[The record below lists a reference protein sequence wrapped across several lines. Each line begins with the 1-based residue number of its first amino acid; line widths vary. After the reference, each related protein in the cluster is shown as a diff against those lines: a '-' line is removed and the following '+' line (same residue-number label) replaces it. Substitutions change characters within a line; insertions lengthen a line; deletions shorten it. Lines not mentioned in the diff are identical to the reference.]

1 MGTVCHSSTLDSL
14 ILDLNSTEQ
23 SENVYE
29 NKGTML
35 GDIEQVRN
43 MDRREFLET
52 VAAGTATTPL
62 VVRSGEAAGA
72 SPPDQQTPAK
82 PASTEASPRRR
93 ENFNRDWRFSRQA
106 HGTGALGSFDRENG
120 EAAEVEPRFHN
131 AHRPEYD
138 DSDWD
143 AINLPHTWNQFDSR
157 DEAPGYWRG
166 IGWYRKHFRLP
177 SQYSGRRV
185 FLEFEGASSVAEF
198 WLNGQRVGEHKGGY
212 TSFEFDVTRYVKFG
226 DAENVL
232 TVKADNLFRATLPPT
247 VKTDYTFYGGIYRDV
262 WLRITEATYISDVV
276 WLTPS
281 VRESAAA
288 LQIRSRLVNETSGAQ
303 ELTLVQ
309 EVLNP
314 QGEIIKT
321 FSHPARLPP
330 REPFEVTQDATVEK
344 PLLWSPETPNVYRV
358 RSSLRAGTDL
368 VDSVENPLGF
378 RWFKFDPQQGFFL
391 NGKRVQVQGTNWHQV
406 YPGMGNALPNS
417 RHVRDMEIMRAMGVN
432 FWRTS
437 HYPHDPATME
447 ASDRLGLMVWEELPV
462 NKEIGDPLEYAAN
475 VLAMAEEMIR
485 RDRNHPCIIAWG
497 IAGEVNA
504 PARVSKKVIGAVAAR
519 YRQLDPSRPA
529 AMHEPRGEDM
539 EALVDVVGLGVGK
552 ETDAKHQ
559 RFPERPYL
567 VAEYAAS
574 TMGRGIYG
582 GGPES
587 EEQAC
592 ENHEKYLRELCRRP
606 WMAGGMIWHQFDYE
620 GETYDTVI
628 PHIVAFGM
636 GDLYRIPKDVYYF
649 YQSQWTAEPM
659 VHILG
664 HWTWPAAEGQA
675 RTVKVFSN
683 AGDVE
688 LFLNGKS
695 LGAKTDAPDGELPH
709 PPRVWSVPYQPGTL
723 LAVARHAG
731 KEIRDERRTA
741 GAPHHLVLEAD
752 KRELESGNLESL
764 AYITA
769 RVMDENGVVVPSAA
783 LPVTFTS
790 DGPGELLRQSSLGHG
805 TGWTLDTV
813 AGLAQMAFRSTD
825 RTGHATV
832 SAYSPGLRTGR
843 TEISVQ
849 APGKPD
855 EMEYKERFDNDE
867 P

>member
-1 MGTVCHSSTLDSL
+1 
-14 ILDLNSTEQ
+14 
-23 SENVYE
+23 
-29 NKGTML
+29 
-35 GDIEQVRN
+35 
-43 MDRREFLET
+43 MDRRKFLET
-52 VAAGTATTPL
+52 VATGAATTPL
-62 VVRSGEAAGA
+62 VVRSGEAA
-72 SPPDQQTPAK
+72 DQQAPAK

-93 ENFNRDWRFSRQA
+93 ENFNRDWRFARQA

-120 EAAEVEPRFHN
+120 AAAEVEPRFRN
-131 AHRPEYD
+131 AQRPEYD

-177 SQYSGRRV
+177 SQDSGRRV

-198 WLNGQRVGEHKGGY
+198 WLNGQPVGEHKGGY
-212 TSFEFDVTRYVKFG
+212 TSFEFDVTRCVKFG
-226 DAENVL
+226 ETDNVL
-232 TVKADNLFRATLPPT
+232 TVKVDNLFRSTLPPT

-262 WLRITEATYISDVV
+262 WLRITQPTYISDVS

-281 VRESAAA
+281 VSESAAT
-288 LQIRSRLVNETSGAQ
+288 LQIRSRLVNETSGAH

-314 QGEIIKT
+314 QGEVIKT
-321 FSHPARLPP
+321 FSHPARVSPH
-330 REPFEVTQDATVEK
+330 EPLEVTQDATVDN
-344 PLLWSPETPNVYRV
+344 PLLWSPDTPNVYGI
-358 RSSLRAGTDL
+358 RSTLRAGSEL
-368 VDSVENPLGF
+368 VDMVENPLGF
-378 RWFKFDPQQGFFL
+378 RWFKFDSQQGFIL
-391 NGKRVQVQGTNWHQV
+391 NGKRLQVQGTNWHQV

-417 RHVRDMEIMRAMGVN
+417 RHGLDMAIMRAMGVN

-437 HYPHDPATME
+437 HYPHDPATIE

-462 NKEIGDPLEYAAN
+462 NKEIGDPREYTAN
-475 VLAMAEEMIR
+475 VLEMAEEMIR
-485 RDRNHPCIIAWG
+485 RDRNHPCIIVWG

-504 PARVSKKVIGAVAAR
+504 PAKVANKVIGAVAAR
-519 YRQLDPSRPA
+519 YRELDPSRPA
-529 AMHEPRGEDM
+529 AMHEPRGEEM

-574 TMGRGIYG
+574 TVGRGIYG
-582 GGPES
+582 GGQES

-592 ENHEKYLRELCRRP
+592 ENHEKYLRDLYRRP

-628 PHIVAFGM
+628 PHLVAFGM
-636 GDLYRIPKDVYYF
+636 GDGFRIPKDVYYL
-649 YQSQWTAEPM
+649 YQSQWTAKPM

-664 HWTWPAAEGQA
+664 HWTWPASEGQA
-675 RTVKVFSN
+675 RTVKVLSN
-683 AGDVE
+683 AREVE
-688 LFLNGKS
+688 LILNGKS
-695 LGAKTDAPDGELPH
+695 QGTKTDAPDAELPH
-709 PPRVWSVPYQPGTL
+709 PPRLWSVPYEAGTL
-723 LAVARHAG
+723 VAVARHAG

-741 GAPHHLVLEAD
+741 SAPHHLELEAD

-769 RVMDENGVVVPSAA
+769 RVVDGNGVVVPSAA

-805 TGWTLDTV
+805 TGWTLDVV
-813 AGLAQMAFRSTD
+813 AGITQMAFRSTD

-832 SAYSPGLRTGR
+832 SAYSPGLGMGR
-843 TEISVQ
+843 LEISVQ

>member
-1 MGTVCHSSTLDSL
+1 
-14 ILDLNSTEQ
+14 
-23 SENVYE
+23 
-29 NKGTML
+29 
-35 GDIEQVRN
+35 

-52 VAAGTATTPL
+52 VATGAATTPL
-62 VVRSGEAAGA
+62 VARSGEAAGA
-72 SPPDQQTPAK
+72 GSVDQQTPAQ
-82 PASTEASPRRR
+82 PASTEPGPRRR
-93 ENFNRDWRFSRQA
+93 ENFNRDWRFARQA
-106 HGTGALGSFDRENG
+106 QGTGALGSFDRENG
-120 EAAEVEPRFHN
+120 KAAEIESRFRN

-138 DSDWD
+138 DSNWD

-177 SQYSGRRV
+177 SQYSSRRV
-185 FLEFEGASSVAEF
+185 FLEFEGASSVADF
-198 WLNGQRVGEHKGGY
+198 WLNGQPVGEHKGGY
-212 TSFEFDVTRYVKFG
+212 TSFEFDVTGYAKFG
-226 DAENVL
+226 ETENVL
-232 TVKADNLFRATLPPT
+232 TVKVDNLFRATLPPT

-262 WLRITEATYISDVV
+262 WLRITQPTYISDVV

-281 VRESAAA
+281 VSENAAT

-321 FSHPARLPP
+321 FSHPARVSPH
-330 REPFEVTQDATVEK
+330 EPLEITQDAAVEK
-344 PLLWSPETPNVYRV
+344 PLLWSPDTPNVYRV
-358 RSSLRAGTDL
+358 RSSLRAGTEL
-368 VDSVENPLGF
+368 VDTVENPLGF
-378 RWFKFDPQQGFFL
+378 RWFKFDPQHGFFL
-391 NGKRVQVQGTNWHQV
+391 NGKRVQIQGTNWHQV

-417 RHVRDMEIMRAMGVN
+417 RHVLDMEIIRAMGVN

-437 HYPHDPATME
+437 HYPHDPATIE
-447 ASDRLGLMVWEELPV
+447 SSDRLGLMVWEELPIG
-462 NKEIGDPLEYAAN
+462 KEIGEPREYIENIEA
-475 VLAMAEEMIR
+475 LAREMIR
-485 RDRNHPCIIAWG
+485 RDRNHPCIIVWG

-504 PARVSKKVIGAVAAR
+504 SRAVTRRVVGAVAGR
-519 YRQLDPSRPA
+519 YRELDPSRPV
-529 AMHEPRGEDM
+529 AMHEPRGEDV

-567 VAEYAAS
+567 VAEYSAA

-592 ENHEKYLRELCRRP
+592 ENHERYLRELYRRP

-636 GDLYRIPKDVYYF
+636 GDVYRIPKDVYYF
-649 YQSQWTAEPM
+649 YQSQWTAKPM

-752 KRELESGNLESL
+752 KRELESGNLECL

-769 RVMDENGVVVPSAA
+769 RVVDENGVVVPSAA

-805 TGWTLDTV
+805 TGWTLDAV

-825 RTGHATV
+825 RTGHATI

>member
-1 MGTVCHSSTLDSL
+1 
-14 ILDLNSTEQ
+14 
-23 SENVYE
+23 
-29 NKGTML
+29 
-35 GDIEQVRN
+35 

-52 VAAGTATTPL
+52 VAAGAATTPL

-72 SPPDQQTPAK
+72 SPIDQQTSAQS
-82 PASTEASPRRR
+82 ASTEGGRRRR
-93 ENFNRDWRFSRQA
+93 ENFNHDWRFARQA

-120 EAAEVEPRFHN
+120 AAAEVEPRFRN

-166 IGWYRKHFRLP
+166 VGWYRKHFRLP

-212 TSFEFDVTRYVKFG
+212 TSFEFDVTRYVKFD

-232 TVKADNLFRATLPPT
+232 TVKADNLFRGTLPPT

-262 WLRITEATYISDVV
+262 WLRITQPTYISDVI
-276 WLTPS
+276 WHTPS
-281 VRESAAA
+281 VSESAAT
-288 LQIRSRLVNETSGAQ
+288 LQIRSRLVNETSGAR

-321 FSHPARLPP
+321 FSHPARVSPH
-330 REPFEVTQDATVEK
+330 EPLEVTQDATVEE

-358 RSSLRAGTDL
+358 RSSLRAGTEL
-368 VDSVENPLGF
+368 VDTVENPLGF
-378 RWFKFDPQQGFFL
+378 RWFKFDPQRGFFL

-417 RHVRDMEIMRAMGVN
+417 RHVLDMEIMRAMGVN

-447 ASDRLGLMVWEELPV
+447 SSDRLGLMVWEELPIG
-462 NKEIGDPLEYAAN
+462 KEIGEPREYIAN
-475 VLAMAEEMIR
+475 VETLAREMIR
-485 RDRNHPCIIAWG
+485 RDRNHPCIIVWG

-504 PARVSKKVIGAVAAR
+504 SRAVTRRVVGAVAAR
-519 YRQLDPSRPA
+519 YRELDPSRPA
-529 AMHEPRGEDM
+529 AMHEPRGEDA

-552 ETDAKHQ
+552 ETEAKHQ
-559 RFPERPYL
+559 RFPSRPYL
-567 VAEYAAS
+567 VAEYSAA

-592 ENHEKYLRELCRRP
+592 ENHEKYLRELYRRP

-636 GDLYRIPKDVYYF
+636 GDVYRIPKDVYYF
-649 YQSQWTAEPM
+649 YQSQWTAKPM

-664 HWTWPAAEGQA
+664 HWTWPTADGQA

-688 LFLNGKS
+688 LILNGKS

-709 PPRVWSVPYQPGTL
+709 PPRVWSVPYHPGTL
-723 LAVARHAG
+723 VAVARHAG

-752 KRELESGNLESL
+752 KRELESGDLESL
-764 AYITA
+764 AYITV
-769 RVMDENGVVVPSAA
+769 RVMDEKGVVVPSAA

-832 SAYSPGLRTGR
+832 SAYSPGLRMGR

>member
-1 MGTVCHSSTLDSL
+1 
-14 ILDLNSTEQ
+14 
-23 SENVYE
+23 
-29 NKGTML
+29 
-35 GDIEQVRN
+35 

-52 VAAGTATTPL
+52 VTAGAAATPL
-62 VVRSGEAAGA
+62 VVRSGESAGA
-72 SPPDQQTPAK
+72 GPIDQQTSAK
-82 PASTEASPRRR
+82 PVSTEASPRRR
-93 ENFNRDWRFSRQA
+93 ENFNRDWRFARQA

-120 EAAEVEPRFHN
+120 AAAEVEPRFRD

-138 DSDWD
+138 DSEWQ

-166 IGWYRKHFRLP
+166 VGWYRKRFRLA

-198 WLNGQRVGEHKGGY
+198 WLNGEGIGEHKGGY
-212 TSFEFDVTRYVKFG
+212 TSFEFDVTRYAKFG
-226 DAENVL
+226 EPENVL
-232 TVKADNLFRATLPPT
+232 TVKVDNLFRSTLPPT

-262 WLRITEATYISDVV
+262 WLRITQPTYIADVV

-281 VRESAAA
+281 VSESGAA
-288 LQIRSRLVNETSGAQ
+288 LEIRSRLVNETPQAQ
-303 ELTLVQ
+303 ELTLLQ

-314 QGEIIKT
+314 QGQVIRT
-321 FSHPARLPP
+321 LSHPARVSP
-330 REPFEVTQDATVEK
+330 RGRVEVAQDAAVEN
-344 PLLWSPETPNVYRV
+344 PLLWSPDSPNVYRL
-358 RSSLRAGTDL
+358 RSSLRAGRDL
-368 VDSVENPLGF
+368 VDMVENPLGF

-391 NGKRVQVQGTNWHQV
+391 NGKRMQIQGANWHQV

-417 RHVRDMEIMRAMGVN
+417 RHALDMEIMRAMGVN

-437 HYPHDPATME
+437 HYPHDPATIE
-447 ASDRLGLMVWEELPV
+447 ASDRLGLMVWEELPIG
-462 NKEIGDPLEYAAN
+462 KEIGDPREYIAN
-475 VLAMAEEMIR
+475 VEAMAGEMIR
-485 RDRNHPCIIAWG
+485 RDRNHPCIIVWG

-504 PARVSKKVIGAVAAR
+504 SPAVTKKVVGAAAAR
-519 YRQLDPSRPA
+519 YRELDPSRPA
-529 AMHEPRGEDM
+529 AMHEPRGEDV

-552 ETDAKHQ
+552 ETDSKHQ
-559 RFPERPYL
+559 RFPGRPYL
-567 VAEYAAS
+567 VAEYSAS

-587 EEQAC
+587 EELAC
-592 ENHEKYLRELCRRP
+592 EKHEQYLRDLYRRP

-620 GETYDTVI
+620 GETYDTVT
-628 PHIVAFGM
+628 PHVVAFGM
-636 GDLYRIPKDVYYF
+636 GDVYRIPKDVYYF
-649 YQSQWTAEPM
+649 YQSQWTARPM

-664 HWTWPAAEGQA
+664 HWTWPAAEGTR

-683 AGDVE
+683 AREVE
-688 LFLNGKS
+688 LLLNGKS
-695 LGAKTDAPDGELPH
+695 LGTKTDAPDGELTH
-709 PPRVWSVPYQPGTL
+709 PPRLWTVTYQPGTL
-723 LAVARHAG
+723 VAVARHEG
-731 KEIRDERRTA
+731 KELRDERRTA
-741 GAPHHLVLEAD
+741 GPPHHLALEAD

-769 RVMDENGVVVPSAA
+769 RVVDENGVEVPSAA
-783 LPVTFTS
+783 IPVTFTS

-813 AGLAQMAFRSTD
+813 AGIAQMAFRATD

-832 SAYSPGLRTGR
+832 SAYSAGLGMGR

-855 EMEYKERFDNDE
+855 EMEYKERYDNDE